1 MNRKEVILTIRT
13 VGRQFS
19 RVMACLCGPEYASGY
34 NQACNDM
41 IRLFNY
47 APLEADFEAERAEL
61 HRRLSV
67 LAEEKR
73 GLKQALN
80 ERDATIEKLL
90 KHVDIC
96 KVLGIKDV
104 KR

>member
-47 APLEADFEAERAEL
+47 APLEPDYESERKAMLAHIRQLERKNRELEQTVADK
-61 HRRLSV
+61 S
-67 LAEEKR
+67 
-73 GLKQALN
+73 G
-80 ERDATIEKLL
+80 TIEKLL